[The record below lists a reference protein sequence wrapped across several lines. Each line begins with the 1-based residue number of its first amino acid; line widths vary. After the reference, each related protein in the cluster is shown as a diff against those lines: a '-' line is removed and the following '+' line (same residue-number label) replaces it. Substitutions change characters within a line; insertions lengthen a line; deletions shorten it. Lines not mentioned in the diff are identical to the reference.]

1 MIYVYAFLFA
11 GSMCLI
17 GQLILDNTKLTPGH
31 ITSMFVVIGSFLG
44 VFGIYDKIISIVGI
58 GANLP
63 IISFGNTITNSVYY
77 GYISDGF
84 LGIFNN
90 LLAGVS
96 LGISAT
102 IIFSFILII
111 FFKPKD

>member
-1 MIYVYAFLFA
+1 MTILYSFLFC
-11 GSMCLI
+11 GTICLI
-17 GQLILDNTKLTPGH
+17 SQIIMNNSKLTFGH

-84 LGIFNN
+84 NN

>member
-1 MIYVYAFLFA
+1 MSKNCIVAQSGGPTAAINASLA
-11 GSMCLI
+11 G
-17 GQLILDNTKLTPGH
+17 
-31 ITSMFVVIGSFLG
+31 VVAAARD
-44 VFGIYDKIISIVGI
+44 FGIYDKIISIVGI

-77 GYISDGF
+77 GYISDGC